1 MVICTPGTACGQGT
15 AMIQG
20 SVVLLRALALG
31 AFVCCATAPNAIA
44 QNAFDKAKLEAFVS
58 AAVAVEAVME
68 KWSPRIAGAADD
80 REASMLHEQAVGE
93 LTDVVESA
101 EGITVEEYR
110 DIARAA
116 KNDAALNAE
125 IIDLRDRRSGD

>member
-1 MVICTPGTACGQGT
+1 
-15 AMIQG
+15 MIQG

-93 LTDVVESA
+93 LTGVVENTA
-101 EGITVEEYR
+101 GITVEEYR

-116 KNDAALNAE
+116 KDDTALHAE
-125 IIDLRDRRSGD
+125 IMEVRKRKAGD